1 MPASSRAL
9 TLALA
14 AAFAAVLAACGQQF
28 KLANFK
34 TSDSLYQAAMRE
46 YGRHHWD
53 NAVQAFERLTL
64 DLPARDTLLPTAYFY
79 LGKAHQEKDEFLLA
93 AQSFSRLAESFPD
106 DSLAD
111 DALYEAGRS
120 YGKLWRNPALD
131 ATQGHSAMAEY
142 RSMVE
147 LYPDSKLKAQAEQQI
162 KHLEEWF
169 ATKDYETGMHYFRR
183 RAFDSAIIYFRDV
196 VKEHPQTAKA
206 REAQLRLVESFRA
219 IHYRDDANEVCNTLR
234 TSFPNDREVR
244 DACGAA
250 PHPQNAQAPPK
261 PGAAT

>member
-1 MPASSRAL
+1 
-9 TLALA
+9 
-14 AAFAAVLAACGQQF
+14 
-28 KLANFK
+28 
-34 TSDSLYQAAMRE
+34 
-46 YGRHHWD
+46 
-53 NAVQAFERLTL
+53 
-64 DLPARDTLLPTAYFY
+64 
-79 LGKAHQEKDEFLLA
+79 
-93 AQSFSRLAESFPD
+93 
-106 DSLAD
+106 
-111 DALYEAGRS
+111 
-120 YGKLWRNPALD
+120 
-131 ATQGHSAMAEY
+131 
-142 RSMVE
+142 MVE
-147 LYPDSKLKAQAEQQI
+147 LYPESRLKAQAEQQI

-234 TSFPNDREVR
+234 TAFPNDREVR

-261 PGAAT
+261 PIPAT